1 MSSSPT
7 LDRLITAL
15 QIMPGIGRRSASRI
29 AYFLLD
35 RKRSEA
41 RELSAVLDEAMQN
54 IRLCSR
60 CRNYSDGETCDICG
74 NAKRQDTG
82 LLCVVET
89 PSDVQAVE
97 QGGSYRG
104 LYFVLHG
111 HLSPIDGI
119 GPEELG
125 LEQLTAILRQGGVKE
140 LILATNPTVEG
151 EATASYIAAMAR
163 PYAVKITRLA
173 SGMPQGGDLDSLD
186 EQTIATSI
194 AYRRE
199 I

>member
-60 CRNYSDGETCDICG
+60 CRNYSDGETCDICQ